1 MVSFKNILK
10 VTCVL
15 STLIYNAFAA
25 PSIINKRNGIL
36 SKLTPAVNELTHL
49 PPSNKVPAR
58 GTVTGQTPEE
68 FAQIK
73 KHAGIAIS
81 SYCNDVNQWRC
92 ESCRESVPDG
102 HIVASFKTLKY
113 DMTGFILHSDRDQTI
128 YLVFRGTMS
137 IRNIIPVSIN
147 SIIFLLSSLF

>member
-1 MVSFKNILK
+1 V
-10 VTCVL
+10 
-15 STLIYNAFAA
+15 STLIYNSFAA

-36 SKLTPAVNELTHL
+36 SKLTPTVNELTHL

-58 GTVTGQTPEE
+58 GTVTRQTPEE
-68 FAQIK
+68 LAQIT

-81 SYCNDVNQWRC
+81 SYCKGVNQWKC

-102 HIVASFKTLKY
+102 HIVASFKTLSY
-113 DMTGFILHSDRDQTI
+113 DINGFILHSDRDQTI

-137 IRNIIPVSIN
+137 VRNIIPVSIKG
-147 SIIFLLSSLF
+147 ILFLLSSPFFLTVVNS